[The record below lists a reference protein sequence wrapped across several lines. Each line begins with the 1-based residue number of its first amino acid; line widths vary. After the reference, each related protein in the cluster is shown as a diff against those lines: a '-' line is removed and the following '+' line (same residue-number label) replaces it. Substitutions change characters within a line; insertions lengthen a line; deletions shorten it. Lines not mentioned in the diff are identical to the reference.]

1 MLSINLDLIVREVMM
16 ADSDT
21 VFVDCNDGE
30 VNDRESS
37 VEVLNSSSGNGE
49 SNAGQKE
56 SGERD
61 DIVQVG
67 ILICMFRY

>member
-1 MLSINLDLIVREVMM
+1 MM

-21 VFVDCNDGE
+21 VFVDCDDGE
-30 VNDRESS
+30 VNDREPS

-61 DIVQVG
+61 DIVQV
-67 ILICMFRY
+67 F